1 MKKILCLA
9 LALLMC
15 ASLMIACGDEPAPE
29 VDDLKAFT
37 DALAA
42 SAPKTAKVNTTLE
55 SALGELNAEY
65 SVTYGEDGAA
75 ELVFTREQFNEIT
88 ADTTEFK
95 STVTGS
101 ASIDAAGNLTGDL
114 GEGAVS
120 AATVLKLALA
130 KDKMTYTVDG
140 GILTATVSAENVQSV
155 LGVDTGAETTVKLTV
170 ANGVVSSLTVS
181 YTTAEGPATVVA
193 VYTY

>member
-15 ASLMIACGDEPAPE
+15 ASLMIACGDDPAPE

-65 SVTYGEDGAA
+65 SVTYGEDGTA
-75 ELVFTREQFNEIT
+75 ELVFTREMFNEIT

>member
-15 ASLMIACGDEPAPE
+15 ASLMIACGDDPAPE

-55 SALGELNAEY
+55 STLGELTAEY
-65 SVTYGEDGAA
+65 SVTYGEDGTA

>member
-15 ASLMIACGDEPAPE
+15 ASLMIACGDDPAPE

-55 SALGELNAEY
+55 SALGALNAEY
-65 SVTYGEDGAA
+65 SVTYGEGGAA

>member
-1 MKKILCLA
+1 
-9 LALLMC
+9 MC
-15 ASLMIACGDEPAPE
+15 ASLMIACGDDPAPE

-55 SALGELNAEY
+55 SALGALNAEY
-65 SVTYGEDGAA
+65 SVTYGEGGAA

>member
-55 SALGELNAEY
+55 SALGALNAEY
-65 SVTYGEDGAA
+65 SVTYGEGGAA

>member
-65 SVTYGEDGAA
+65 SVTYGEDGTA

-155 LGVDTGAETTVKLTV
+155 LGVNTGAETTVKLTV

>member
-15 ASLMIACGDEPAPE
+15 ASLMIACGDDPAPE

-65 SVTYGEDGAA
+65 SVTYGEDGTA

-155 LGVDTGAETTVKLTV
+155 LGVNTGAETTVKLTV

>member
-15 ASLMIACGDEPAPE
+15 ASLMIACGDDPAPE

-65 SVTYGEDGAA
+65 SVTYGEEGTA
-75 ELVFTREQFNEIT
+75 ELVFTREMFNEIT

-155 LGVDTGAETTVKLTV
+155 LGVSTGAETTVKLTV

>member
-15 ASLMIACGDEPAPE
+15 ASLMIACGDDPAPE

-65 SVTYGEDGAA
+65 SVTYGEDGTA
-75 ELVFTREQFNEIT
+75 ELVFTLLPAIII
-88 ADTTEFK
+88 
-95 STVTGS
+95 S
-101 ASIDAAGNLTGDL
+101 
-114 GEGAVS
+114 
-120 AATVLKLALA
+120 
-130 KDKMTYTVDG
+130 
-140 GILTATVSAENVQSV
+140 
-155 LGVDTGAETTVKLTV
+155 
-170 ANGVVSSLTVS
+170 VSSVS
-181 YTTAEGPATVVA
+181 NCPRLPAKRRKLSLRR
-193 VYTY
+193 